1 MAAVNLGTACKISFG
16 SFAYTGYL
24 PEDGLTWGKAA
35 GNIEEITDEDG
46 DMFAKIVMGPGD
58 QLSGSF
64 VIKDSGGSVTPPI
77 DGATVTVTDPANVE
91 LKGMSQGST
100 VVFSRG
106 VSKLNLNMVK
116 ETGIVYA

>member
-35 GNIEEITDEDG
+35 GNIEEITDENG

-58 QLSGSF
+58 QISGSLI
-64 VIKDSGGSVTPPI
+64 IKNVTGSITPPI
-77 DGATVTVTDPANVE
+77 DGATITITDPAGGALV
-91 LKGMSQGST
+91 GMSQGST

-116 ETGIVYA
+116 ETGITYS